1 MRKLITRITRN
12 HWKSSGFANC
22 ITKKFTTP
30 RPMLASADYS
40 TIEAISKRLVEACDV
55 LAGLVQSV
63 ASARQARE
71 YHGDRTKKALSTA
84 VRDVVALK
92 PEISMSQAEHLARSS
107 KGYEETMKKIGA
119 DLLVAEQTIAEWEV
133 AKCRFEAARSLL
145 SVQKT
150 IAGQF

>member
-1 MRKLITRITRN
+1 
-12 HWKSSGFANC
+12 
-22 ITKKFTTP
+22 
-30 RPMLASADYS
+30 MLASADYG
-40 TIEAISKRLVEACDV
+40 TIEAVSLRLVEASHALTEMV
-55 LAGLVQSV
+55 GRVAAG
-63 ASARQARE
+63 RQARE
-71 YHGDRTKKALSTA
+71 FHGDRAKKALSTA

-119 DLLVAEQTIAEWEV
+119 DLLVAEQAIAEWEA